1 MNQDTERTHGR
12 GIAGLL
18 GGLVGDVRALIRQ
31 ELQLMRQEVEA
42 EFMKV
47 RHGVVSIGI
56 GLGVA
61 VIGSIFALTMLVYV
75 LKEQTLLPLWACYGV
90 MGMILL
96 VIGGWLC
103 MRGKRL
109 LGSFDIVP
117 RRTLHAIKEDAEWI
131 KHEIIS
137 NKI

>member
-1 MNQDTERTHGR
+1 MNHDTEQPARQ

-18 GGLVGDVRALIRQ
+18 GGLMGDVRALIRQ
-31 ELQLMRQEVEA
+31 ELRLMRHEFEA
-42 EFMKV
+42 EFTKV

-61 VIGSIFALTMLVYV
+61 GIGSIFALTMLVYV
-75 LKEQTLLPLWACYGV
+75 LNELTPLPLWACYGAV
-90 MGMILL
+90 GMFLV
-96 VIGGWLC
+96 VIGGWLL
-103 MRGKRL
+103 MRGRHL

-131 KHEIIS
+131 KHEITS